1 MKPRDKKRMPL
12 SKLSHV
18 TAIDLFAGGGGLT
31 VGLKRAGFNV
41 ISAVEI
47 EDNAFATY
55 KANHPEVHAFKQDLR
70 TIKGTYL
77 KKLSPTGSVDL
88 LAGCPPCQG
97 FCSLTSKYRKDDQRN
112 ELVIEFAR
120 IVKEIRPKMVMMEN
134 VPGLNQRGKA
144 LFEELINSLSR
155 AGYFVTHKVLQVADY
170 GVPQNRRRIVLLA
183 GLGFHIPFPPPT
195 HSKDGNG
202 NLKPWRT
209 LRSVIKNM
217 KKPLTLSEATKK
229 GGPHLFDWHVVRDMA
244 PQNVRRIK
252 LVKPGKS
259 RNSLPEALRPDCHK
273 KRDDGFSNV
282 YGRASWDQVSPTI
295 TGGCTTLSKGRFGHP
310 REDRTFSVRESALIQ
325 TFPPDY
331 IFDTPYMEHVCNII
345 GNSLPCDFA
354 EVLARQCMN
363 VLKKRLNTN

>member
-1 MKPRDKKRMPL
+1 M
-12 SKLSHV
+12 
-18 TAIDLFAGGGGLT
+18 
-31 VGLKRAGFNV
+31 
-41 ISAVEI
+41 EI
-47 EDNAFATY
+47 
-55 KANHPEVHAFKQDLR
+55 
-70 TIKGTYL
+70 
-77 KKLSPTGSVDL
+77 
-88 LAGCPPCQG
+88 
-97 FCSLTSKYRKDDQRN
+97 
-112 ELVIEFAR
+112 
-120 IVKEIRPKMVMMEN
+120 
-134 VPGLNQRGKA
+134 LNR
-144 LFEELINSLSR
+144 
-155 AGYFVTHKVLQVADY
+155 
-170 GVPQNRRRIVLLA
+170 
-183 GLGFHIPFPPPT
+183 
-195 HSKDGNG
+195 
-202 NLKPWRT
+202 
-209 LRSVIKNM
+209 VIKNM

>member
-134 VPGLNQRGKA
+134 VPGLNQRGK
-144 LFEELINSLSR
+144 
-155 AGYFVTHKVLQVADY
+155 G
-170 GVPQNRRRIVLLA
+170 
-183 GLGFHIPFPPPT
+183 
-195 HSKDGNG
+195 
-202 NLKPWRT
+202 
-209 LRSVIKNM
+209 
-217 KKPLTLSEATKK
+217 
-229 GGPHLFDWHVVRDMA
+229 
-244 PQNVRRIK
+244 
-252 LVKPGKS
+252 
-259 RNSLPEALRPDCHK
+259 
-273 KRDDGFSNV
+273 
-282 YGRASWDQVSPTI
+282 
-295 TGGCTTLSKGRFGHP
+295 
-310 REDRTFSVRESALIQ
+310 
-325 TFPPDY
+325 
-331 IFDTPYMEHVCNII
+331 
-345 GNSLPCDFA
+345 
-354 EVLARQCMN
+354 
-363 VLKKRLNTN
+363 